1 MSNARLEPTGAP
13 RRALVVSIFGHR
25 GVVALQPLAPGDVAL
40 SVTGVLV
47 RRPSRT
53 SIQVGEGEHMDVQP
67 GLPAQEVEREYPWQ
81 FLNHAC
87 DANARL
93 VGRDIVAVRAIAP
106 GHEITF
112 NYNAT
117 ESELAAPFDCRCGA
131 RACRGERI
139 AGFLHLAHEQRLAL
153 LPLLTDALRARL
165 ARESGLKP
173 AANRG

>member
-1 MSNARLEPTGAP
+1 MSNARLKPSGAP

-25 GVVALQPLAPGDVAL
+25 GVVALKPLAPGDVAL
-40 SVTGVLV
+40 PVTGVPV
-47 RRPSRT
+47 RRPTRT
-53 SIQVGEGEHMDVQP
+53 SIQVGEGEHLDVP
-67 GLPAQEVEREYPWQ
+67 PDLAPEEVEREHPWQ

-93 VGRDIVAVRAIAP
+93 VGRSIVAVRAIAP

-117 ESELAAPFDCRCGA
+117 EIELAAPFDCRCGA

-139 AGFLHLAHEQRLAL
+139 AGFLHLTHQQRLAL

-165 ARESGLKP
+165 EREPGLRP